1 MTTFE
6 DPGSPDMGLKQLV
19 VGKSKKAGGT
29 LGWVGS
35 AQVFEVGGD
44 VWLESRVHQRIFLVA
59 DETDVRLSLKLVVG
73 VVSKVSSQSW
83 Q

>member
-35 AQVFEVGGD
+35 TQVFEVGGD
-44 VWLESRVHQRIFLVA
+44 VWVESRVHQRIFLVA
-59 DETDVRLSLKLVVG
+59 DETDVCLVKLSLNEIWMATG
-73 VVSKVSSQSW
+73 TFP
-83 Q
+83 